1 MSSRAFSIGKEKR
14 AQLTTSPN
22 AKYVPGPGTHQ
33 PRDGL
38 STKAAPKWVFGSS
51 KRPALNEKTAT
62 KELGPGAYEITSR
75 MVENQQ
81 YSMGI
86 INHKQR
92 KYGSIAPGPGT
103 YEPKH
108 DNNEVSL
115 RYSMGSI
122 TVNKDTIAN
131 KSRALPGPGN
141 YEPKSSYSSANRYAG
156 HTKFGQSARQ
166 GIYNEKLAKLVPSP
180 F

>member
-1 MSSRAFSIGKEKR
+1 MSSKAFSIGKERRSSLK
-14 AQLTTSPN
+14 TSPN
-22 AKYVPGPGTHQ
+22 AKFVPGPGTHQ
-33 PRDGL
+33 PKDNIA
-38 STKAAPKWVFGSS
+38 TKAAPKWVFGSG
-51 KRPALNEKTAT
+51 KRPALNQRTAT
-62 KELGPGAYEITSR
+62 KELGPGAYEIKSR

-108 DNNEVSL
+108 DNHEVSL

-122 TVNKDTIAN
+122 TVNKD
-131 KSRALPGPGN
+131 
-141 YEPKSSYSSANRYAG
+141 
-156 HTKFGQSARQ
+156 
-166 GIYNEKLAKLVPSP
+166 
-180 F
+180 